1 MAFLAGYDT
10 VASYVTFIVN
20 EDRFPCYDGK
30 GADYIPDPIIS
41 ADAFNRNLR
50 FSTRKPGF
58 VDVDWGD
65 GTKDQYPLVKVSDG
79 SYRIIFRSL
88 DIEYKKNPDDTVWW
102 YKKEDGSQYIPVP
115 PHKYSDIRR
124 REVTM
129 RFSNLIDGEFN
140 MDGIVLHEFPIT
152 NLPDITYFA
161 VVRSVLKNGDIPY
174 DRISKSVNLRN
185 IQMGAFSHSGV
196 WSNWPEGFL
205 NMKNLRYFG
214 CNSVFNF
221 GDDPDSNWRRFSEW
235 KNLTE
240 FNFNW
245 CNIPSYDPAFNSI
258 PAVGINIISDRN
270 NIPVFDE
277 VDKVGDD
284 KAGVDFMGN
293 GSSWKQD
300 LVGGKLNKIQRA
312 YCSSSTVPVDDL
324 PDCLY
329 EIREF
334 RVWNLRDGGRFI
346 NTQERA
352 DTFVNTFY
360 DKMMSWDYITMS
372 QTASDGNRNQF
383 YKLTLDLYAAVA
395 PTNKRP
401 SGVYQAPDGFVKG
414 VSNGNPKTPM
424 EKVYV
429 LTNNYEQTWV
439 LAPVPVLEAV
449 LARARRAGKTR
460 IAPFVL
466 GVKDGHVSVF
476 SGDVLD
482 ESMSKYSF
490 ADKYEAI
497 DICNNLGLDSLP
509 VIEYFRRIE
518 EGEI

>member
-41 ADAFNRNLR
+41 ADAFNRSLR

-79 SYRIIFRSL
+79 FYRIVFRSL

-129 RFSNLIDGEFN
+129 RFSNVIDGEFN

-185 IQMGAFSHSGV
+185 IYMGFFSHPGV
-196 WSNWPEGFL
+196 WNNWPEGFL

-258 PAVGINIISDRN
+258 PAADINIISDRN

-277 VDKVGDD
+277 VDKVGDN
-284 KAGVDFMGN
+284 KIRVYFMAN

-300 LVGGKLNKIQRA
+300 LVGGKLNKIQETYSRS
-312 YCSSSTVPVDDL
+312 YMVPVDDL
-324 PDCLY
+324 PDWLY
-329 EIREF
+329 EVREF
-334 RVWNLRDGGRFI
+334 RKWDLSSHFI
-346 NTQERA
+346 STQERA
-352 DTFVNTFY
+352 DKFVNTFY
-360 DKMMSWDYITMS
+360 DKIMSWSYITMS

-383 YKLTLDLYAAVA
+383 YKLTLSLYEASV
-395 PTNKRP
+395 PDNKRP
-401 SGVYQAPDGFVKG
+401 SGVYQSPEGFVKG
-414 VSNGNPKTPM
+414 VSNGNPTTPM

-429 LTNNYEQTWV
+429 LTNNYGQTWV
-439 LAPVPVLEAV
+439 LAPAPASKASLT
-449 LARARRAGKTR
+449 RARRAGKAR
-460 IAPFVL
+460 ITPFVL

-482 ESMSKYSF
+482 DNMSKYNF

-497 DICNNLGLDSLP
+497 DICNDLGLDSSP
-509 VIEYFRRIE
+509 VVEYFRRIE
-518 EGEI
+518 EGEV

>member
-1 MAFLAGYDT
+1 MGFLVGYDT
-10 VASYVTFIVN
+10 VLSSVTFYVN
-20 EDRFPCYDGK
+20 EDRFPCYNGR
-30 GADYIPDPIIS
+30 GTDYVPDPVI
-41 ADAFNRNLR
+41 DGGDFNRNLDI
-50 FSTRKPGF
+50 SSSKPGF
-58 VDVDWGD
+58 VNVDWGD
-65 GTKDQYPLVKVSDG
+65 GTKEQYPLVRNGG

-88 DIEYKKNPDDTVWW
+88 DIEWRKNPDASTWW
-102 YKKEDGSQYIPVP
+102 FKKEDGSQYVPIP
-115 PHKYSDIRR
+115 PHKYGSIQR

-129 RFSNLIDGEFN
+129 KFSNVIDRDFK
-140 MDGIVLHEFPIT
+140 MDGIVLYEFPLM
-152 NLPDITYFA
+152 NMPDISYLHMT
-161 VVRSVLKNGDIPY
+161 RSVLKNGDIPY
-174 DRISKSVNLRN
+174 DRISKSVNLKN
-185 IQMGAFSHSGV
+185 IQMGSFYHPGT

-205 NMKNLRYFG
+205 NMKDLKYFG

-221 GDDPDSNWRRFSEW
+221 AYNPDSNWRRFSEW
-235 KNLTE
+235 KDLTE

-258 PAVGINIISDRN
+258 PAVSISIISDRN

-284 KAGVDFMGN
+284 KTGVTFMGG

-300 LVGGKLNKIQRA
+300 LVGGKLNKIHNT
-312 YCSSSTVPVDDL
+312 YCSSSVVLVDDL
-324 PDCLY
+324 PDWLY
-329 EIREF
+329 EVREF
-334 RVWNLRDGGRFI
+334 RIWTLRDGRFI

-360 DKMMSWDYITMS
+360 DKIMSWSYITMS

-383 YKLTLDLYAAVA
+383 YKLTLDLYTSAA

-401 SGVYQAPDGFVKG
+401 SGVYQAPEGFVKG
-414 VSNGNPKTPM
+414 VSNGNPTTPM

-429 LTNNYEQTWV
+429 LTNNYGQTWI
-439 LAPVPVLEAV
+439 LAPAPASKAALT
-449 LARARRAGKTR
+449 RARRAGKTR

-482 ESMSKYSF
+482 DNMSKYNF

-497 DICNNLGLDSLP
+497 DICNDLGLDSSP
-509 VIEYFRRIE
+509 VVEYFRRIE
-518 EGEI
+518 EGEV

>member
-1 MAFLAGYDT
+1 MGFLVGYDT
-10 VASYVTFIVN
+10 ALSSVTFYVN
-20 EDRFPCYDGK
+20 EDRFPCYNGR
-30 GADYIPDPIIS
+30 GADYVPDPVI
-41 ADAFNRNLR
+41 DGGDFNRNLDI
-50 FSTRKPGF
+50 SSSKPGF
-58 VDVDWGD
+58 VNVDWGD
-65 GTKDQYPLVKVSDG
+65 GTKEQYPLVRNGG

-88 DIEYKKNPDDTVWW
+88 DIEWRKNPDASTWW
-102 YKKEDGSQYIPVP
+102 FKKEDGSQYVPIP
-115 PHKYSDIRR
+115 PHKYGSIQR

-129 RFSNLIDGEFN
+129 KFSNVIDRDFK
-140 MDGIVLHEFPIT
+140 MDGIVLYEFPLM
-152 NLPDITYFA
+152 NMPDISYLHMA
-161 VVRSVLKNGDIPY
+161 RSVLKNGDIPY
-174 DRISKSVNLRN
+174 DRISKSVNLKN
-185 IQMGAFSHSGV
+185 IQMGYFYHPGT

-205 NMKNLRYFG
+205 NMKDLKYFG

-221 GDDPDSNWRRFSEW
+221 ADNPDSNWRRFSEW
-235 KNLTE
+235 KDLTE

-258 PAVGINIISDRN
+258 PAVSISIISDRN

-284 KAGVDFMGN
+284 KAGVTFMGS

-300 LVGGKLNKIQRA
+300 LVGGKLNKIHNT
-312 YCSSSTVPVDDL
+312 YCSLSVVPVDDL
-324 PDCLY
+324 PDWLY
-329 EIREF
+329 EVREF
-334 RVWNLRDGGRFI
+334 RIWTLCDGGFI
-346 NTQERA
+346 NTQERT

-360 DKMMSWDYITMS
+360 DKIMSWSYITMS

-383 YKLTLDLYAAVA
+383 YKLTLDLYTSAA

-401 SGVYQAPDGFVKG
+401 SGVYQAPEGFVKG
-414 VSNGNPKTPM
+414 VSNGNPTTPM

-429 LTNNYEQTWV
+429 LTNNYGQTWI
-439 LAPVPVLEAV
+439 LAPAPASKAALT
-449 LARARRAGKTR
+449 RARRAGKTR

-482 ESMSKYSF
+482 DNMSKYNF

-497 DICNNLGLDSLP
+497 DICNDLGLDSSP
-509 VIEYFRRIE
+509 VVEYFRRIE
-518 EGEI
+518 EGEV

>member
-1 MAFLAGYDT
+1 MAFLAGYNT

-50 FSTRKPGF
+50 FSTSKPGF

-79 SYRIIFRSL
+79 FYRIVFRSL

-129 RFSNLIDGEFN
+129 RFSNVIDREFN
-140 MDGIVLHEFPIT
+140 MDGIVLHKFPIV
-152 NLPDITYFA
+152 NLPDISHLHTT
-161 VVRSVLKNGDIPY
+161 RSVLKNGDIPY

-185 IQMGAFSHSGV
+185 ISMGSFIHPGV
-196 WSNWPEGFL
+196 WSNSG
-205 NMKNLRYFG
+205 
-214 CNSVFNF
+214 
-221 GDDPDSNWRRFSEW
+221 
-235 KNLTE
+235 
-240 FNFNW
+240 
-245 CNIPSYDPAFNSI
+245 
-258 PAVGINIISDRN
+258 
-270 NIPVFDE
+270 
-277 VDKVGDD
+277 
-284 KAGVDFMGN
+284 
-293 GSSWKQD
+293 
-300 LVGGKLNKIQRA
+300 
-312 YCSSSTVPVDDL
+312 TVPVDDL
-324 PDCLY
+324 PDWLY
-329 EIREF
+329 EVREF
-334 RVWNLRDGGRFI
+334 RIWTLNDGRFI

-360 DKMMSWDYITMS
+360 DKIMSWSYITMS

-383 YKLTLDLYAAVA
+383 YKLTLDLYAAVI

-429 LTNNYEQTWV
+429 LTNNYGQTWI
-439 LAPVPVLEAV
+439 LAPAPASKAALT
-449 LARARRAGKTR
+449 RARRAGKAR
-460 IAPFVL
+460 ITPFVL

-497 DICNNLGLDSLP
+497 DMCSNLGLDSSP
-509 VIEYFRRIE
+509 VVEYFRRIE

>member
-1 MAFLAGYDT
+1 MGFLVGYDT
-10 VASYVTFIVN
+10 ALSSVTFYVN
-20 EDRFPCYDGK
+20 EDRFPCYNGR
-30 GADYIPDPIIS
+30 GADYVPDPVI
-41 ADAFNRNLR
+41 DGGDFNRNLDI
-50 FSTRKPGF
+50 SSSKPGF
-58 VDVDWGD
+58 VNVDWGD
-65 GTKDQYPLVKVSDG
+65 GTKEQYLLVRNGG

-88 DIEYKKNPDDTVWW
+88 DIEWRKNPDASTWW
-102 YKKEDGSQYIPVP
+102 FKKEDGSQYVPIP
-115 PHKYSDIRR
+115 PHKYGSIQR

-129 RFSNLIDGEFN
+129 KFSNVIDRDFK
-140 MDGIVLHEFPIT
+140 MDGIVLYEFPLM
-152 NLPDITYFA
+152 NMPDISYLHMA
-161 VVRSVLKNGDIPY
+161 RSVLKNGDIPY
-174 DRISKSVNLRN
+174 DRISKSVNLKN
-185 IQMGAFSHSGV
+185 IQIGSFYHPGT

-205 NMKNLRYFG
+205 NMKDLKYFG
-214 CNSVFNF
+214 CNYVFNF
-221 GDDPDSNWRRFSEW
+221 ADNPDSNWRRFSEW
-235 KNLTE
+235 KDLTE

-258 PAVGINIISDRN
+258 PAVSISIISDRN

-284 KAGVDFMGN
+284 KAGVTFMGG

-300 LVGGKLNKIQRA
+300 LVGGKLNKIHNT
-312 YCSSSTVPVDDL
+312 YCSSSVVPVDDL
-324 PDCLY
+324 PDWLY
-329 EIREF
+329 EVREF
-334 RVWNLRDGGRFI
+334 RIWTLRDGRFI

-360 DKMMSWDYITMS
+360 DKIMSWSYITMS

-383 YKLTLDLYAAVA
+383 YKLTLDLYTSAA

-401 SGVYQAPDGFVKG
+401 SGVYQAPEGFVKG
-414 VSNGNPKTPM
+414 VSNGNPTTPM

-429 LTNNYEQTWV
+429 LTNNYGQTWI
-439 LAPVPVLEAV
+439 LAPAPASKAALT
-449 LARARRAGKTR
+449 RARRAGKTR

-482 ESMSKYSF
+482 DNMSKYNF

-497 DICNNLGLDSLP
+497 DICNDLGLDSSP
-509 VIEYFRRIE
+509 VVEYFRRIE
-518 EGEI
+518 EGEV

>member
-1 MAFLAGYDT
+1 MGFLVGYDT
-10 VASYVTFIVN
+10 ALSSVTFYVN
-20 EDRFPCYDGK
+20 EDRFPCYNGR
-30 GADYIPDPIIS
+30 GADYVPDPVI
-41 ADAFNRNLR
+41 DGGDFNRNLDI
-50 FSTRKPGF
+50 SSSKPGF
-58 VDVDWGD
+58 VNVDWGD
-65 GTKDQYPLVKVSDG
+65 GTKEQYLLVRNGG

-88 DIEYKKNPDDTVWW
+88 DIEWRKNPDASTWW
-102 YKKEDGSQYIPVP
+102 FKKEDGSQYVPIP
-115 PHKYSDIRR
+115 PHKYGSIQR

-129 RFSNLIDGEFN
+129 KFSNVIDRDFK
-140 MDGIVLHEFPIT
+140 MDGIVLYEFPLM
-152 NLPDITYFA
+152 NMPDISYLHMA
-161 VVRSVLKNGDIPY
+161 RSVLKNGDIPY
-174 DRISKSVNLRN
+174 DRISKSVNLKN
-185 IQMGAFSHSGV
+185 IQMGAFYHPGT

-205 NMKNLRYFG
+205 NMKDLKYFG

-221 GDDPDSNWRRFSEW
+221 ADNPDSNWRRFSEW
-235 KNLTE
+235 KDLTE

-258 PAVGINIISDRN
+258 PAVSISIISDRN

-284 KAGVDFMGN
+284 KAGVTFMGG

-312 YCSSSTVPVDDL
+312 YCSLSTVPVDDL
-324 PDCLY
+324 PDYLY

-372 QTASDGNRNQF
+372 QMASDGNRNQF
-383 YKLTLDLYAAVA
+383 YKLTLDLYAAVS

-414 VSNGNPKTPM
+414 VSNGNPTTPM

-429 LTNNYEQTWV
+429 LTNNYGQTWI
-439 LAPVPVLEAV
+439 LAPAPASKAALT
-449 LARARRAGKTR
+449 RARRAGKTR
-460 IAPFVL
+460 ITPFVL

-497 DICNNLGLDSLP
+497 DICSNLGLDSSP
-509 VIEYFRRIE
+509 VVEYFRRIE

>member
-1 MAFLAGYDT
+1 MGFLVGYDT
-10 VASYVTFIVN
+10 ALSSVTFYVN
-20 EDRFPCYDGK
+20 EDRFPCYNGR
-30 GADYIPDPIIS
+30 GADYVPDPVI
-41 ADAFNRNLR
+41 DGGDFNRNLDI
-50 FSTRKPGF
+50 SSSKPGF
-58 VDVDWGD
+58 VNVDWGD
-65 GTKDQYPLVKVSDG
+65 GTKEQYLLVRNGG

-88 DIEYKKNPDDTVWW
+88 DIEWRKNPDASTWW
-102 YKKEDGSQYIPVP
+102 FKKEDGSQYVPIP
-115 PHKYSDIRR
+115 PHKYGSIQR

-129 RFSNLIDGEFN
+129 KFSNVIDRDFK
-140 MDGIVLHEFPIT
+140 MDGIVLYEFPLM
-152 NLPDITYFA
+152 NMPDISYLHMA
-161 VVRSVLKNGDIPY
+161 RSVLKNGDIPY
-174 DRISKSVNLRN
+174 DRISKSVNLKN
-185 IQMGAFSHSGV
+185 IQMGSFYHQGT

-205 NMKNLRYFG
+205 NMKDLKYFG

-221 GDDPDSNWRRFSEW
+221 ADNPDSNWRRFSEW
-235 KNLTE
+235 KDLTE

-258 PAVGINIISDRN
+258 PAVSISIISDRN

-284 KAGVDFMGN
+284 KAGVTFMGG

-300 LVGGKLNKIQRA
+300 LVGGKLNKIHNT
-312 YCSSSTVPVDDL
+312 YCSSSVVPVDDL
-324 PDCLY
+324 PDWLY
-329 EIREF
+329 EVREF
-334 RVWNLRDGGRFI
+334 RIWTLRDGRFI

-360 DKMMSWDYITMS
+360 DKIMSWSYITMS

-383 YKLTLDLYAAVA
+383 YKLTLDLYTSAA

-401 SGVYQAPDGFVKG
+401 SGVYQAPEGFVKG
-414 VSNGNPKTPM
+414 VSNGNPTTPM

-429 LTNNYEQTWV
+429 LTNNYGQTWV
-439 LAPVPVLEAV
+439 LAPAPASKAALT
-449 LARARRAGKTR
+449 RARRAGKTR
-460 IAPFVL
+460 ITPFVL

-497 DICNNLGLDSLP
+497 DICNNLGLDSSP
-509 VIEYFRRIE
+509 IVGYFMRIE
-518 EGEI
+518 EGEV

>member
-41 ADAFNRNLR
+41 VNAFNRSLR

-65 GTKDQYPLVKVSDG
+65 GTKDQYPLVKISDG
-79 SYRIIFRSL
+79 SYRIVFRSL

-129 RFSNLIDGEFN
+129 RFSNLIDGEFY
-140 MDGIVLHEFPIT
+140 MDGIVLHEFPII
-152 NLPDITYFA
+152 NLPDITNFA

-185 IQMGAFSHSGV
+185 IQMGSFSHSGV
-196 WSNWPEGFL
+196 WSNWPEGLL
-205 NMKNLRYFG
+205 NMKNLRHFG

-277 VDKVGDD
+277 VDKMGDD
-284 KAGVDFMGN
+284 KAALYFMGN

-324 PDCLY
+324 PDYLY

-334 RVWNLRDGGRFI
+334 RVWNLYDGGKFI

-383 YKLTLDLYAAVA
+383 YKLTLDLYAAVS

-414 VSNGNPKTPM
+414 ASNGNPTTPM

-429 LTNNYEQTWV
+429 LTNNYGQTWI
-439 LAPVPVLEAV
+439 LAPAPASKAALT
-449 LARARRAGKTR
+449 RARRAGKTR
-460 IAPFVL
+460 ITPFVL

-482 ESMSKYSF
+482 ESMFKYSF
-490 ADKYEAI
+490 VDKYEAI
-497 DICNNLGLDSLP
+497 DICSNLGLDSSP
-509 VIEYFRRIE
+509 VVEYFRRIE
-518 EGEI
+518 EGEV

>member
-1 MAFLAGYDT
+1 MGFLVGYDT
-10 VASYVTFIVN
+10 ALSSVTFYVN
-20 EDRFPCYDGK
+20 EDRFPCYNGR
-30 GADYIPDPIIS
+30 GADYVPDPVI
-41 ADAFNRNLR
+41 DGGDFNRNLDI
-50 FSTRKPGF
+50 SSSKPGF
-58 VDVDWGD
+58 VNVDWGD
-65 GTKDQYPLVKVSDG
+65 GTKEQYLLVRNGG

-88 DIEYKKNPDDTVWW
+88 DIEWRKNPDASTWW
-102 YKKEDGSQYIPVP
+102 FKKEDGSQYVPIP
-115 PHKYSDIRR
+115 PHKYGSIQR

-129 RFSNLIDGEFN
+129 KFSNVIDRDFK
-140 MDGIVLHEFPIT
+140 MDGIVLYEFPLM
-152 NLPDITYFA
+152 NMPDISYLHMT
-161 VVRSVLKNGDIPY
+161 RSVLKNGDIPY
-174 DRISKSVNLRN
+174 DRISKSVNLKN
-185 IQMGAFSHSGV
+185 IQMGSFYHPGT

-205 NMKNLRYFG
+205 NMKDLKYFG

-221 GDDPDSNWRRFSEW
+221 ADNPDSNWRRFSEW
-235 KNLTE
+235 KDLTE

-258 PAVGINIISDRN
+258 PAVSISIISDRN

-284 KAGVDFMGN
+284 KAGVTFMGG

-300 LVGGKLNKIQRA
+300 PVGGKLNKIHNT
-312 YCSSSTVPVDDL
+312 YCSSSVVPVDDL
-324 PDCLY
+324 PDWLY
-329 EIREF
+329 EVREF
-334 RVWNLRDGGRFI
+334 RIWTLRDGRFI

-360 DKMMSWDYITMS
+360 DKIMSWSYITMS

-383 YKLTLDLYAAVA
+383 YKLTLDLYTSAA

-401 SGVYQAPDGFVKG
+401 SGVYQAPEGFVKG
-414 VSNGNPKTPM
+414 VSNGNPTTPM

-429 LTNNYEQTWV
+429 LTNNYGQTWV
-439 LAPVPVLEAV
+439 LAPAPASKAALT
-449 LARARRAGKTR
+449 RARRAGKTR
-460 IAPFVL
+460 ITPFVL

-497 DICNNLGLDSLP
+497 DICNNLGLDSSP
-509 VIEYFRRIE
+509 IVGYFMRIE
-518 EGEI
+518 EGEV

>member
-41 ADAFNRNLR
+41 AGAFNRSLR

-65 GTKDQYPLVKVSDG
+65 GTKDQYPLVKISDG
-79 SYRIIFRSL
+79 SYRIVFRSL

-129 RFSNLIDGEFN
+129 RFSNVIDGEFN

-174 DRISKSVNLRN
+174 DRISKSVNLHN
-185 IQMGAFSHSGV
+185 IQIGSFSHSGV

-324 PDCLY
+324 PDYLY

-414 VSNGNPKTPM
+414 VSNGNPTTPM

-429 LTNNYEQTWV
+429 LTNNYGQTWI
-439 LAPVPVLEAV
+439 LAPAQASKAALT
-449 LARARRAGKTR
+449 RARRAGKTR

-497 DICNNLGLDSLP
+497 DICSNLGLDSSP
-509 VIEYFRRIE
+509 VVEYFRRIE
-518 EGEI
+518 EGEV

>member
-41 ADAFNRNLR
+41 ADAFNRSLR

-65 GTKDQYPLVKVSDG
+65 GTKDQYPLVKISDG
-79 SYRIIFRSL
+79 SYRIVFRSL

-129 RFSNLIDGEFN
+129 RFSNVIDGEFN
-140 MDGIVLHEFPIT
+140 MDGIVLHKFPIT

-324 PDCLY
+324 PDYLY

-334 RVWNLRDGGRFI
+334 RIWNLRDGGRFI

-414 VSNGNPKTPM
+414 VSNGNPTTPM

-429 LTNNYEQTWV
+429 LTNNYGQTWI
-439 LAPVPVLEAV
+439 LAPAQASKAALT
-449 LARARRAGKTR
+449 RARRAGKTR
-460 IAPFVL
+460 ITPFVL

-497 DICNNLGLDSLP
+497 DICSNLGLDSSP
-509 VIEYFRRIE
+509 VVEYFRRIE
-518 EGEI
+518 EGEV

>member
-1 MAFLAGYDT
+1 MGFLVGYDT
-10 VASYVTFIVN
+10 ALSSVTFYVN
-20 EDRFPCYDGK
+20 EDRFPCYNGR
-30 GADYIPDPIIS
+30 GADYVPDPVI
-41 ADAFNRNLR
+41 DDGDFNRNLDI
-50 FSTRKPGF
+50 SSSKPGF
-58 VDVDWGD
+58 VNVDWGD
-65 GTKDQYPLVKVSDG
+65 GTKEQYLLVRNGG

-88 DIEYKKNPDDTVWW
+88 DIEWRKNPDASTWW
-102 YKKEDGSQYIPVP
+102 FKKEDGSQYVPIP
-115 PHKYSDIRR
+115 PHKYGSIQR

-129 RFSNLIDGEFN
+129 KFSNVIDRDFK
-140 MDGIVLHEFPIT
+140 MDGIVLYEFPLM
-152 NLPDITYFA
+152 NMPDISCLRMT
-161 VVRSVLKNGDIPY
+161 RSVLKNGDIPY
-174 DRISKSVNLRN
+174 DRISKSVNLKN
-185 IQMGAFSHSGV
+185 IQMGSFYHPGT

-205 NMKNLRYFG
+205 NMKDLKYFG
-214 CNSVFNF
+214 CNDVFNF
-221 GDDPDSNWRRFSEW
+221 ADNPDSNWRRFSEW
-235 KNLTE
+235 KDLTE

-258 PAVGINIISDRN
+258 PAVSISIISDRN

-284 KAGVDFMGN
+284 KAGVTFMGG

-300 LVGGKLNKIQRA
+300 LVGGKLNKIHNT
-312 YCSSSTVPVDDL
+312 YCSSSVVPVDDL
-324 PDCLY
+324 PDWLY
-329 EIREF
+329 EVREF
-334 RVWNLRDGGRFI
+334 RIWTLRDGRFI

-360 DKMMSWDYITMS
+360 DKIMSWSYITMS

-383 YKLTLDLYAAVA
+383 YKLTLDLYTSAA

-401 SGVYQAPDGFVKG
+401 SGVYQAPEGFVKG
-414 VSNGNPKTPM
+414 VSNGNPTTPM

-429 LTNNYEQTWV
+429 LTNNYGQTWI
-439 LAPVPVLEAV
+439 LAPAPASKAALT
-449 LARARRAGKTR
+449 RARRAGKTR

-482 ESMSKYSF
+482 DNMSKYNF

-497 DICNNLGLDSLP
+497 DICNDLGLDSSP
-509 VIEYFRRIE
+509 VVEYFRRIE
-518 EGEI
+518 EGEV

>member
-1 MAFLAGYDT
+1 MGFLVGYDT
-10 VASYVTFIVN
+10 ALSSVTFHVN
-20 EDRFPCYDGK
+20 EDRFPCYNGR
-30 GADYIPDPIIS
+30 GADYVPDPVI
-41 ADAFNRNLR
+41 DGGDFNRNLDI
-50 FSTRKPGF
+50 SSSKPGF
-58 VDVDWGD
+58 VNVDWGD
-65 GTKDQYPLVKVSDG
+65 GTKEQYPLVRNGG

-88 DIEYKKNPDDTVWW
+88 DIEWRKNPDASTWW
-102 YKKEDGSQYIPVP
+102 FKKEDGSQYVPIP
-115 PHKYSDIRR
+115 PHKYGSIQR

-129 RFSNLIDGEFN
+129 KFSNVIDRDFK
-140 MDGIVLHEFPIT
+140 MDGIVLYEFPLM
-152 NLPDITYFA
+152 NMPDISYLHM
-161 VVRSVLKNGDIPY
+161 VRSVLKNGDIPY

-324 PDCLY
+324 PDYLY

-372 QTASDGNRNQF
+372 QMASDGNRNQF
-383 YKLTLDLYAAVA
+383 YKLTLDLYAAVS

-414 VSNGNPKTPM
+414 VSNGNPTTPM

-429 LTNNYEQTWV
+429 LTNNYGQTWI
-439 LAPVPVLEAV
+439 LAPAPASKAALT
-449 LARARRAGKTR
+449 RARRAGKTR
-460 IAPFVL
+460 ITPLVL

-497 DICNNLGLDSLP
+497 DICSNLGLDSSP
-509 VIEYFRRIE
+509 VVEYFRRIE

>member
-1 MAFLAGYDT
+1 MGFLVGYDT
-10 VASYVTFIVN
+10 ALSSVTFYVN
-20 EDRFPCYDGK
+20 EDRFPCYNGR
-30 GADYIPDPIIS
+30 GADYVPDPVI
-41 ADAFNRNLR
+41 DGGDFNRNLDI
-50 FSTRKPGF
+50 SSSKPGF
-58 VDVDWGD
+58 VNVDWGD
-65 GTKDQYPLVKVSDG
+65 GTKEQYPLVRNGG

-88 DIEYKKNPDDTVWW
+88 DIEWRKNPDASTWW
-102 YKKEDGSQYIPVP
+102 FKKEDGSQYVPIP
-115 PHKYSDIRR
+115 PHKYGSIQR

-129 RFSNLIDGEFN
+129 KFSNVIDRDFK
-140 MDGIVLHEFPIT
+140 MDGIVLYEFPLM
-152 NLPDITYFA
+152 NMPDISYLHMA
-161 VVRSVLKNGDIPY
+161 RSVLKNGDIPY
-174 DRISKSVNLRN
+174 DRISKSVNLKN
-185 IQMGAFSHSGV
+185 IQMGSFYHPGT

-205 NMKNLRYFG
+205 NMKDLKYFG

-221 GDDPDSNWRRFSEW
+221 ADNPDSNWRRFSEW
-235 KNLTE
+235 KDLTE

-258 PAVGINIISDRN
+258 PAVSISIISDRN

-284 KAGVDFMGN
+284 KAGVTFMGG

-300 LVGGKLNKIQRA
+300 LVGGKLNKIHNT
-312 YCSSSTVPVDDL
+312 YCSSSVVPVDDL
-324 PDCLY
+324 SDWLY
-329 EIREF
+329 EVREF
-334 RVWNLRDGGRFI
+334 RIWTLRDGRFI

-360 DKMMSWDYITMS
+360 DKIMSWSYITMS

-383 YKLTLDLYAAVA
+383 YKLTLDLYTSAA

-401 SGVYQAPDGFVKG
+401 SGVYQAPEGFVKG
-414 VSNGNPKTPM
+414 VSNGNPTTPM

-429 LTNNYEQTWV
+429 LTNNYGQTWV
-439 LAPVPVLEAV
+439 LAPAPASKAALT
-449 LARARRAGKTR
+449 RARRAGKTR
-460 IAPFVL
+460 ITPFVL

-497 DICNNLGLDSLP
+497 DICNNLGLDSSP
-509 VIEYFRRIE
+509 IVGYFMRIE
-518 EGEI
+518 EGEV

>member
-1 MAFLAGYDT
+1 ML
-10 VASYVTFIVN
+10 
-20 EDRFPCYDGK
+20 
-30 GADYIPDPIIS
+30 
-41 ADAFNRNLR
+41 
-50 FSTRKPGF
+50 
-58 VDVDWGD
+58 
-65 GTKDQYPLVKVSDG
+65 
-79 SYRIIFRSL
+79 YRS
-88 DIEYKKNPDDTVWW
+88 
-102 YKKEDGSQYIPVP
+102 
-115 PHKYSDIRR
+115 
-124 REVTM
+124 
-129 RFSNLIDGEFN
+129 
-140 MDGIVLHEFPIT
+140 
-152 NLPDITYFA
+152 
-161 VVRSVLKNGDIPY
+161 
-174 DRISKSVNLRN
+174 
-185 IQMGAFSHSGV
+185 
-196 WSNWPEGFL
+196 
-205 NMKNLRYFG
+205 KNLRYFG

-284 KAGVDFMGN
+284 KASVDFMGN

-324 PDCLY
+324 PDYLY

-334 RVWNLRDGGRFI
+334 RVWNLRNGGRFI

-383 YKLTLDLYAAVA
+383 YKLTLDLYAAVD

-414 VSNGNPKTPM
+414 ASNGNPTTPM

-429 LTNNYEQTWV
+429 LTNNYGQTWI
-439 LAPVPVLEAV
+439 LAPAPASKAALT
-449 LARARRAGKTR
+449 RARRAGKAR
-460 IAPFVL
+460 ITPFVL

-497 DICNNLGLDSLP
+497 DICSNLGLDSSP
-509 VIEYFRRIE
+509 VVEYFRRIE
-518 EGEI
+518 EGEV

>member
-41 ADAFNRNLR
+41 ADAFNRSLR
-50 FSTRKPGF
+50 FSTRNPGF

-65 GTKDQYPLVKVSDG
+65 GTKDQYPLVKISDG
-79 SYRIIFRSL
+79 SYRIVFRSL

-129 RFSNLIDGEFN
+129 RFSNVIDGEFN

-205 NMKNLRYFG
+205 NMKDLRYFG

-235 KNLTE
+235 RNLTD

-284 KAGVDFMGN
+284 KTGVTFMGG
-293 GSSWKQD
+293 GSSWEQD
-300 LVGGKLNKIQRA
+300 LVEGKLNKIQGT
-312 YCSSSTVPVDDL
+312 YCNSGTVPVDDL
-324 PDCLY
+324 PDWLY
-329 EIREF
+329 EVREF
-334 RVWNLRDGGRFI
+334 RIWTLRDGGTFI

-360 DKMMSWDYITMS
+360 DKIMSWSYITMS

-383 YKLTLDLYAAVA
+383 YKLTLDLYAAVT

-414 VSNGNPKTPM
+414 VSNGNPTTPM

-429 LTNNYEQTWV
+429 LTNNYGQTWI
-439 LAPVPVLEAV
+439 LAPAPASKAALT
-449 LARARRAGKTR
+449 RARRAGKTR
-460 IAPFVL
+460 ITPFVL

-497 DICNNLGLDSLP
+497 DICNNLGLDSSP
-509 VIEYFRRIE
+509 IVEYFRRIE
-518 EGEI
+518 EGEV

>member
-1 MAFLAGYDT
+1 MGFLVGYDT
-10 VASYVTFIVN
+10 ALSSVTFYVN
-20 EDRFPCYDGK
+20 EDRFPCYNGR
-30 GADYIPDPIIS
+30 GADYVPDPVI
-41 ADAFNRNLR
+41 DGGDFNRNLGI
-50 FSTRKPGF
+50 SSSKPGF
-58 VDVDWGD
+58 VNVDWGD
-65 GTKDQYPLVKVSDG
+65 GTKEQYPLVRNGG

-88 DIEYKKNPDDTVWW
+88 DIEWRKNPDASTWW
-102 YKKEDGSQYIPVP
+102 FKKEDGSQYVPIP
-115 PHKYSDIRR
+115 PHKYGSIQR

-129 RFSNLIDGEFN
+129 KFSNVIDRDFK
-140 MDGIVLHEFPIT
+140 MDGIVLYEFPLM
-152 NLPDITYFA
+152 NMPDISYLHMA
-161 VVRSVLKNGDIPY
+161 RSVLKNGDIPY
-174 DRISKSVNLRN
+174 DRISKSVNLKN
-185 IQMGAFSHSGV
+185 IEMGSFYHPGT

-205 NMKNLRYFG
+205 NMKDLKYFG
-214 CNSVFNF
+214 CNGVFNF
-221 GDDPDSNWRRFSEW
+221 ADNPDSNWRRFSEW
-235 KNLTE
+235 KDLTE

-258 PAVGINIISDRN
+258 PAVSINIISDRN

-284 KAGVDFMGN
+284 KTGVTFMGG
-293 GSSWKQD
+293 GSSRKQD
-300 LVGGKLNKIQRA
+300 LVGGKLNKIHNT
-312 YCSSSTVPVDDL
+312 YCSSSVVSVDDL
-324 PDCLY
+324 PDYLY

-334 RVWNLRDGGRFI
+334 RIWTLRDGRFI

-360 DKMMSWDYITMS
+360 DKIMSWSYITMS

-383 YKLTLDLYAAVA
+383 YKLTLDLYTAVA

-401 SGVYQAPDGFVKG
+401 SGVYQAPEGFVKG
-414 VSNGNPKTPM
+414 VSNGNPTTPM

-429 LTNNYEQTWV
+429 LTNNYGQTWI
-439 LAPVPVLEAV
+439 LAPAPASKSALT
-449 LARARRAGKTR
+449 RARRAGKTR

-482 ESMSKYSF
+482 DNMSKYNF

-497 DICNNLGLDSLP
+497 DICNDLGLDSSP
-509 VIEYFRRIE
+509 VVEYFRRIE
-518 EGEI
+518 EEEV

>member
-1 MAFLAGYDT
+1 
-10 VASYVTFIVN
+10 
-20 EDRFPCYDGK
+20 
-30 GADYIPDPIIS
+30 
-41 ADAFNRNLR
+41 
-50 FSTRKPGF
+50 
-58 VDVDWGD
+58 
-65 GTKDQYPLVKVSDG
+65 
-79 SYRIIFRSL
+79 
-88 DIEYKKNPDDTVWW
+88 
-102 YKKEDGSQYIPVP
+102 
-115 PHKYSDIRR
+115 
-124 REVTM
+124 
-129 RFSNLIDGEFN
+129 
-140 MDGIVLHEFPIT
+140 
-152 NLPDITYFA
+152 
-161 VVRSVLKNGDIPY
+161 
-174 DRISKSVNLRN
+174 
-185 IQMGAFSHSGV
+185 
-196 WSNWPEGFL
+196 
-205 NMKNLRYFG
+205 MKNLRYFG

-284 KAGVDFMGN
+284 KAGVNFMGN

-312 YCSSSTVPVDDL
+312 YCSSSTAPVDDL
-324 PDCLY
+324 PDYLY

-334 RVWNLRDGGRFI
+334 RIWNLRDGGRFI

-360 DKMMSWDYITMS
+360 DKIMSWSYITMS

-414 VSNGNPKTPM
+414 VSNGNPTTPM

-429 LTNNYEQTWV
+429 LTNNYEQTWI
-439 LAPVPVLEAV
+439 LAPVPAFKAALT
-449 LARARRAGKTR
+449 RARRAGKTR

-476 SGDVLD
+476 SGDVLA
-482 ESMSKYSF
+482 EGMSRYNF
-490 ADKYEAI
+490 ADKYEAM
-497 DICNNLGLDSLP
+497 DICNNLGLDSSP
-509 VIEYFRRIE
+509 VVEYFRRIE

>member
-1 MAFLAGYDT
+1 MGFLVGYDT
-10 VASYVTFIVN
+10 ALSSVTFYVN
-20 EDRFPCYDGK
+20 EDRFPCYNGR
-30 GADYIPDPIIS
+30 GADYVPDPVI
-41 ADAFNRNLR
+41 DGGDFNRNLDI
-50 FSTRKPGF
+50 SSSKPGF
-58 VDVDWGD
+58 VNVDWGD
-65 GTKDQYPLVKVSDG
+65 GTKEQYLLVRNGG

-88 DIEYKKNPDDTVWW
+88 DIEWRKNPDASTWW
-102 YKKEDGSQYIPVP
+102 FKKEDGSQYVPIP
-115 PHKYSDIRR
+115 PHKYGSIQR

-129 RFSNLIDGEFN
+129 KFSNVIDRDFK
-140 MDGIVLHEFPIT
+140 MDGIVLYEFPLM
-152 NLPDITYFA
+152 NMPDISYLHM
-161 VVRSVLKNGDIPY
+161 VRSVLKNGDIPY
-174 DRISKSVNLRN
+174 DRISKSVNLKN
-185 IQMGAFSHSGV
+185 IQMGSFYHPGT

-205 NMKNLRYFG
+205 NMKDLKYFG

-221 GDDPDSNWRRFSEW
+221 ADNPDSNWRRFSEW
-235 KNLTE
+235 KDLTE

-258 PAVGINIISDRN
+258 PAVSISIISDRN

-284 KAGVDFMGN
+284 KAGVAFMGG

-300 LVGGKLNKIQRA
+300 LVGGKLNKIHNM
-312 YCSSSTVPVDDL
+312 YCSSSVVPVDDL
-324 PDCLY
+324 PDWLY
-329 EIREF
+329 EVREF
-334 RVWNLRDGGRFI
+334 RIWTLRDGRFI

-360 DKMMSWDYITMS
+360 DKIMSWSYITMS

-383 YKLTLDLYAAVA
+383 YKLTLDLYTSAA

-401 SGVYQAPDGFVKG
+401 SGVYQAPEGFVKG
-414 VSNGNPKTPM
+414 VSNGNPTTPM

-429 LTNNYEQTWV
+429 LTNNYGQTWI
-439 LAPVPVLEAV
+439 LAPAPASKAALT
-449 LARARRAGKTR
+449 RARRAGKTR
-460 IAPFVL
+460 ITPFVL

-482 ESMSKYSF
+482 DNMSKYNF

-497 DICNNLGLDSLP
+497 DICNDLGLDSSP
-509 VIEYFRRIE
+509 VVEYFRRIE
-518 EGEI
+518 EGEV

>member
-41 ADAFNRNLR
+41 ADAFNRSLR
-50 FSTRKPGF
+50 FSTRKSGF

-79 SYRIIFRSL
+79 FYRIVFRSL

-115 PHKYSDIRR
+115 PHKYSDIRC

-129 RFSNLIDGEFN
+129 RFSNVIDGEFN

-185 IQMGAFSHSGV
+185 IQMGSFSHSGV

-205 NMKNLRYFG
+205 NMKDLRYFG
-214 CNSVFNF
+214 CNRVFNF
-221 GDDPDSNWRRFSEW
+221 GDDPDSNWRRLSEW

-258 PAVGINIISDRN
+258 PAKGINIISDRN

-277 VDKVGDD
+277 VDKVGDN
-284 KAGVDFMGN
+284 KILVYFMVN

-300 LVGGKLNKIQRA
+300 LVGGKLNKIQET
-312 YCSSSTVPVDDL
+312 YCRSYTVPVDDL
-324 PDCLY
+324 PDWLY
-329 EIREF
+329 EVREF
-334 RVWNLRDGGRFI
+334 RKWNLSSHFI
-346 NTQERA
+346 STQERA
-352 DTFVNTFY
+352 DRFVDAFY

-372 QTASDGNRNQF
+372 QVASDGNRNQF
-383 YKLTLDLYAAVA
+383 YKLTLSLYESAV
-395 PTNKRP
+395 PDNKRP
-401 SGVYQAPDGFVKG
+401 SGVYQAPEGFDKG
-414 VSNGNPKTPM
+414 VSNGNPTTPM

-429 LTNNYEQTWV
+429 LTNNYGQTWV
-439 LAPVPVLEAV
+439 LAPAPASKAALT
-449 LARARRAGKTR
+449 RARRAGKAR
-460 IAPFVL
+460 ITPFVL

-476 SGDVLD
+476 GGDVLD
-482 ESMSKYSF
+482 DNMSKYNF

-497 DICNNLGLDSLP
+497 DICNDLGLDSSP
-509 VIEYFRRIE
+509 VVEYFRRIE
-518 EGEI
+518 EGEV

>member
-41 ADAFNRNLR
+41 EDAFNRSLR

-79 SYRIIFRSL
+79 FYRIVFRSL
-88 DIEYKKNPDDTVWW
+88 DIKYKKNPDDTVWW

-129 RFSNLIDGEFN
+129 RFSNVIDGEFN
-140 MDGIVLHEFPIT
+140 MNGIVLHEFPIT

-185 IQMGAFSHSGV
+185 IYMGVFSHPGV

-205 NMKNLRYFG
+205 NMKDMRYFG

-245 CNIPSYDPAFNSI
+245 CNIPFYDPAFNSI
-258 PAVGINIISDRN
+258 PAVGINIISNRN

-284 KAGVDFMGN
+284 KTKCSFIGKAG
-293 GSSWKQD
+293 SWKQD
-300 LVGGKLNKIQRA
+300 LVSGKLNKIQET
-312 YCSSSTVPVDDL
+312 YVDSPTIPVDDL
-324 PDCLY
+324 PDWLY
-329 EIREF
+329 EVREF
-334 RVWNLRDGGRFI
+334 RIFGLYNGRFI
-346 NTQERA
+346 TTQEGS
-352 DTFVNTFY
+352 DTFVNSFY
-360 DKMMSWDYITMS
+360 DKVMSWEYITMS
-372 QTASDGNRNQF
+372 QTAADGNRNQF
-383 YKLTLDLYAAVA
+383 YGLTLDLYRASA
-395 PTNKRP
+395 PYNKRP
-401 SGVYQAPDGFVKG
+401 SGAYQAPEGFVKG
-414 VSNGNPKTPM
+414 VSNGNPTTPM

-429 LTNNYEQTWV
+429 LTNNYGQTWV
-439 LAPVPVLEAV
+439 LAPAPASKAALT
-449 LARARRAGKTR
+449 RARRAGKAR
-460 IAPFVL
+460 ITPFVL

-482 ESMSKYSF
+482 DNMSKYNF

-497 DICNNLGLDSLP
+497 DICNDLGLDSSP
-509 VIEYFRRIE
+509 VVEYFRRIE
-518 EGEI
+518 EGEV

>member
-1 MAFLAGYDT
+1 MAFLVGYDT

-20 EDRFPCYDGK
+20 EDRFPCYNGK
-30 GADYIPDPIIS
+30 GADYIPDPIIT
-41 ADAFNRNLR
+41 AEAFNRNLR

-58 VDVDWGD
+58 VNVDWGD

-79 SYRIIFRSL
+79 SYRIVFRSL

-152 NLPDITYFA
+152 NLPDITYLA

-196 WSNWPEGFL
+196 WSNWPEGLL

-214 CNSVFNF
+214 CNHVFNF

-284 KAGVDFMGN
+284 KASVAFMGN

-300 LVGGKLNKIQRA
+300 LVGGKLNKIQDT

-324 PDCLY
+324 PDWLY
-329 EIREF
+329 EAREF
-334 RVWNLRDGGRFI
+334 RIWTLRDRGRFI

-383 YKLTLDLYAAVA
+383 YKLTLDLYTVVA
-395 PTNKRP
+395 PTSKRP

-414 VSNGNPKTPM
+414 VSNGNPTTPM

-429 LTNNYEQTWV
+429 LTNNYGQTWT
-439 LAPVPVLEAV
+439 LAPAPASKAALT
-449 LARARRAGKTR
+449 RARRAGKTR
-460 IAPFVL
+460 TTPFVL

-497 DICNNLGLDSLP
+497 DICSNLGLDSSP
-509 VIEYFRRIE
+509 VVEYFRRIE
-518 EGEI
+518 EGEV

>member
-1 MAFLAGYDT
+1 MGFLVGYDT
-10 VASYVTFIVN
+10 ALSSVTFYVN
-20 EDRFPCYDGK
+20 EDRFPCYNGR
-30 GADYIPDPIIS
+30 GADYVPDPVI
-41 ADAFNRNLR
+41 DGGDFNRNLDI
-50 FSTRKPGF
+50 SSSKPGF
-58 VDVDWGD
+58 VNVDWGD
-65 GTKDQYPLVKVSDG
+65 GTKEQYLLVRNGG

-88 DIEYKKNPDDTVWW
+88 DIEWRKNPDASTWW
-102 YKKEDGSQYIPVP
+102 FKKEDGSQYVPIP
-115 PHKYSDIRR
+115 PHKYGSIQR

-129 RFSNLIDGEFN
+129 KFSNVIDRDFK
-140 MDGIVLHEFPIT
+140 MDGIVLYEFPLM
-152 NLPDITYFA
+152 NMPDISYLHMT
-161 VVRSVLKNGDIPY
+161 RSVLKNGDIPY
-174 DRISKSVNLRN
+174 DRISKSVNLKN
-185 IQMGAFSHSGV
+185 IQMGSFYHPGT

-205 NMKNLRYFG
+205 NMKDLKYFG
-214 CNSVFNF
+214 CNYVFNF
-221 GDDPDSNWRRFSEW
+221 ADNPDSNWRRFSEW
-235 KNLTE
+235 KDLTE

-258 PAVGINIISDRN
+258 PAVSISIISDRN

-284 KAGVDFMGN
+284 KAGVTFMGG

-300 LVGGKLNKIQRA
+300 LVGGKLNKIHNT
-312 YCSSSTVPVDDL
+312 YCSSSVVPVDDL
-324 PDCLY
+324 PDWLY
-329 EIREF
+329 EVREF
-334 RVWNLRDGGRFI
+334 RIWTLRNGRFI

-360 DKMMSWDYITMS
+360 DKIMSWSYITMS

-383 YKLTLDLYAAVA
+383 YKLTLDLYTSAA

-401 SGVYQAPDGFVKG
+401 SGVYQAPEGFVKG
-414 VSNGNPKTPM
+414 VSNGNPTTPM

-429 LTNNYEQTWV
+429 LTNNYGQTWI
-439 LAPVPVLEAV
+439 LAPAPASKAALT
-449 LARARRAGKTR
+449 RARRAGKTR

-482 ESMSKYSF
+482 DNMSKYNF

-497 DICNNLGLDSLP
+497 DICNDLGLDSSP
-509 VIEYFRRIE
+509 VVEYFRRIE
-518 EGEI
+518 EGEV